1 MRRIR
6 RTAAAVASLI
16 LVASCS
22 IGAEDS
28 PRSWSDWDRF
38 EELPQSSTDGVERI
52 YLVEDAP
59 DGGTT
64 LTTTRRD
71 IAEGVNPFSGI
82 LDVLFNG
89 PTSTEA
95 REGLSSR
102 IPSGLSVIGTP
113 RLEQD
118 IVVVDLSREL
128 TNVLGDDLITALAQI
143 VWTVGERPR
152 VRQVRIFVEG
162 EELSWPTAD
171 GTLVSRP
178 LTPFDFPGF
187 VTTSQP
193 LFPGIIAP

>member
-1 MRRIR
+1 MQRIR
-6 RTAAAVASLI
+6 RAAAVIGSLAV
-16 LVASCS
+16 LASCS

-28 PRSWSDWDRF
+28 PRTWSDWDRF

-52 YLVEDAP
+52 YLVAEALDS
-59 DGGTT
+59 GST
-64 LTTTRRD
+64 LKTTRRD
-71 IAEGVNPFSGI
+71 IAEGMNPFSGI
-82 LDVLFNG
+82 LDVLFRG

-95 REGLSSR
+95 RDGLSSR

-118 IVVVDLSREL
+118 IVVLDLSREL
-128 TNVLGDDLITALAQI
+128 TNILGDDLITALAQI

-187 VTTSQP
+187 VATSQP
-193 LFPGIIAP
+193 PFPGIIAP